1 MPISLY
7 NNKYRK
13 GCVFYMKVLAV
24 NAGSSSM
31 KFQLFNMPEEEVLV
45 SSTFER
51 IGLDNSF
58 YSIKI
63 NDEKIK
69 KEAYLDNHKT
79 AVEIFLKELLDNGI
93 VNDLEEI
100 EGVGHRVLHGFDKY
114 SEPVIVTE
122 EVMNDIDKF
131 SVLGP
136 LHNPANLLGIKAIKA
151 ILPNSINVAI
161 FDTAFHQ
168 TMPRES
174 YIYPVPYEWYEKY
187 GVRKYGFHGTSHKY
201 LSKRAIELLN
211 NEHSKVIICHLG
223 NGGSLTAVKD
233 GKCVDTTMG
242 LTPLAGI
249 PMGTRCG
256 DIDVSII
263 QYIMHQTG
271 KTIEEITNDLNKKS
285 GFLGIS
291 GISSDSRDIEEGITS
306 GNERCILS
314 QKIYVNKIVSFIAY
328 YNVLLGGADAIVF
341 SAGIGE
347 NGIATRKE
355 IIDMLSPIGVFIDE
369 ERNNIRGKE
378 ALISREDSKIKCYV
392 IPTNEELMIARDTF
406 NLSK

>member
-1 MPISLY
+1 
-7 NNKYRK
+7 
-13 GCVFYMKVLAV
+13 MKVLAV

-168 TMPRES
+168 TMPKES
-174 YIYPVPYEWYEKY
+174 YIYPVPFEWYEKY

-201 LSKRAIELLN
+201 LSQCAIDLLN
-211 NEHSKVIICHLG
+211 NEHAKVIICHLG

-233 GKCVDTTMG
+233 GKCIDTTMG

-263 QYIMHQTG
+263 QYIMQQTG
-271 KTIEEITNDLNKKS
+271 KNIDEITNDLNKKS

-291 GISSDSRDIEEGITS
+291 GVSSDSRDIEEGIAS

-314 QKIYVNKIVSFIAY
+314 QKIYINKVVSFISY

-347 NGIATRKE
+347 NGIETRKG
-355 IIDMLSPIGVFIDE
+355 ILDMLSPIGVIVDE
-369 ERNNIRGKE
+369 ERNNIRGKV
-378 ALISREDSKIKCYV
+378 ALISRDDSKIKCFV

-406 NLSK
+406 ELSK

>member
-1 MPISLY
+1 
-7 NNKYRK
+7 
-13 GCVFYMKVLAV
+13 
-24 NAGSSSM
+24 
-31 KFQLFNMPEEEVLV
+31 MPEEEVLV

-63 NDEKIK
+63 NSYKIK
-69 KEAYLDNHKT
+69 KEAHLDNHKT

-93 VNDLEEI
+93 VNNLEEI

-168 TMPRES
+168 TMPKES
-174 YIYPVPYEWYEKY
+174 YIYPVPFEWYEKY

-201 LSKRAIELLN
+201 LSQCAIDLLN
-211 NEHSKVIICHLG
+211 NEHAKVIICHLG

-233 GKCVDTTMG
+233 GKCIDTTMG

-263 QYIMHQTG
+263 QYIMQQTG
-271 KTIEEITNDLNKKS
+271 KNIDEITNDLNKKS

-291 GISSDSRDIEEGITS
+291 GVSSDSRDIEEGIAS

-314 QKIYVNKIVSFIAY
+314 QKIYINKVVSFISY

-347 NGIATRKE
+347 NGIETRKG
-355 IIDMLSPIGVFIDE
+355 ILDMLSPIGVIVDE
-369 ERNNIRGKE
+369 ERNNIRGKV
-378 ALISREDSKIKCYV
+378 ALISRDDSKIKCFV

-406 NLSK
+406 ELSK

>member
-1 MPISLY
+1 
-7 NNKYRK
+7 
-13 GCVFYMKVLAV
+13 MKILAV

-58 YSIKI
+58 YTIKL
-63 NDEKIK
+63 NGEKIK
-69 KEAYLDNHKT
+69 KEVSLDNHET
-79 AVEIFLKELLDNGI
+79 AVRLFLNELINNNIIESLDEIKS
-93 VNDLEEI
+93 
-100 EGVGHRVLHGFDKY
+100 VGHRIVHGADKY
-114 SEPVIVTE
+114 SNSVIIDDTVIE
-122 EVMNDIDKF
+122 DIDKF
-131 SVLGP
+131 SILAP
-136 LHNPANLLGIKAIKA
+136 LHNPAGLLGVRAIKA
-151 ILPNSINVAI
+151 VLTSAINVAI

-174 YIYPVPYEWYEKY
+174 YIYPIPYEWYENY

-201 LSKRAIELLN
+201 LSQCATELLDN
-211 NEHSKVIICHLG
+211 KHAKVIICHLG

-233 GKCVDTTMG
+233 GKCIDTTMG
-242 LTPLAGI
+242 LTPIAGI

-263 QYIMHQTG
+263 QYIMKQTG
-271 KTIEEITNDLNKKS
+271 KNIDEVTNDLNKKS

-291 GISSDSRDIEEGITS
+291 GVSSDSRDIEEGIAS

-314 QKIYVNKIVSFIAY
+314 QKIYVNKVVSFISY
-328 YNVLLGGADAIVF
+328 YNVLLGGADAIIF

-347 NGIATRKE
+347 NGIGTRKE
-355 IIDMLSPIGVFIDE
+355 ILDMLSPIGVIVDE
-369 ERNNIRGKE
+369 ERNNIRGKV
-378 ALISREDSKIKCYV
+378 ALISSDESKIKCYV
-392 IPTNEELMIARDTF
+392 IPTNEELMMARETF
-406 NLSK
+406 ALSK